1 MEEAMKTKI
10 RQLVAG
16 PLRVQQQLRHAMLL
30 PIAALMSQ
38 PSFAALPTIVT
49 PQTGVGGAAVQQ
61 GDWIG
66 IIGAIFVALVAVAV
80 LILCAWFF
88 IQGIMGLI
96 TKWKDYSGGRA
107 TIGDLKEY
115 FVMVIISSVVAVLL
129 GGYALTTM
137 S

>member
-1 MEEAMKTKI
+1 MKTKI
-10 RQLVAG
+10 KQLVAA
-16 PLRVQQQLRHAMLL
+16 PSRVRERLRHAMLVPL
-30 PIAALMSQ
+30 VAVMGQ
-38 PSFAALPTIVT
+38 PAYAALPTIVT
-49 PQTGVGGAAVQQ
+49 PSTGVGGAAVAQ

-66 IIGAIFVALVAVAV
+66 TIGAVFVAVVAIIVLV
-80 LILCAWFF
+80 LCAWFF
-88 IQGIMGLI
+88 LQGIMGLI

-115 FVMVIISSVVAVLL
+115 FVMVILSSVVAVLL